1 MKRQVNYVRLEIDFF
16 NKSRGTKKLVQV
28 SEIWEG
34 TIIGSDL
41 DEMNEIHKSHGIIG
55 RLRALID
62 SHNSD
67 KYVIKSFEI
76 LINQGYTTY
85 KI

>member
-1 MKRQVNYVRLEIDFF
+1 MKRQINYVRLEIDFF

-41 DEMNEIHKSHGIIG
+41 KEMNDIHSKLGITG
-55 RLRALID
+55 RLKDLID
-62 SHNSD
+62 SHNSE

-76 LINQGYTTY
+76 LFNQGYTTY